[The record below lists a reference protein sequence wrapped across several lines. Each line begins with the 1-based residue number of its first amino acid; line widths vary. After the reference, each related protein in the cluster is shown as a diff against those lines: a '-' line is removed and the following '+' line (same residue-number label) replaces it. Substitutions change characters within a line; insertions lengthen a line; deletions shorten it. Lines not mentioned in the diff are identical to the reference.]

1 MLIETLHAMRDLP
14 RLRELAGILIR
25 HGFGDVVRRA
35 GVGTVLER
43 AGEMLSVG
51 QDHGLRDVDLPVRIR
66 MALEQMGP
74 TFVKLGQ
81 VLATRVDLFAP
92 EWIVEFEKLQNSVP
106 PVPFAD
112 VLPEMMQ
119 ALGGRSPQDVFVE
132 LEERPHA
139 AASIAQV
146 HRAKLADGTPVVLK
160 VRRPAIRVKIEAD
173 LRILSALAAVAQA
186 ELPELKRFQ
195 PVAMVAQF
203 GKSLAREMDLAVEAR
218 SQERFARNF
227 AGENNIVIPKIYWE
241 FTGPSMNVQQ
251 FVEGVPGNDLEL
263 VERAGL
269 DRKILAQRGAGAV
282 LKMILVD
289 GFFHADPHPG
299 NVFYLPGNRLCLIDF
314 GMVGRLSNER
324 RDQIVDLLGALA
336 QRDDEGMMSVLLD
349 WTGDARVDEGRLASD
364 LGDLVFNY
372 EHLPLKD
379 IHLGQLLS
387 DITAIMRD
395 HQIVM
400 PSDLTLL
407 FKALITLEGLGR
419 QLDPDFHLIE
429 YIDPF
434 VRRVIQDRYQPKAVV
449 RRAQR
454 GIAGA
459 ISAITGLPDDLARL
473 LRDARRGRLTIELDL
488 KRLDH
493 FGHQLDRSANRLTIG
508 VVTAALIVGSS
519 IVMTVRGGPELFG
532 LPLFG
537 LLGFVIA
544 GVNGLWLIWS
554 IRRSNRE

>member
-1 MLIETLHAMRDLP
+1 LLIETLHAMRDLP

-51 QDHGLRDVDLPVRIR
+51 QDQSLRELELPVRIR

-92 EWIVEFEKLQNSVP
+92 EWIAEFEKLQTSVP

-112 VLPEMMQ
+112 VLPEIME
-119 ALGGRSPQDVFVE
+119 ALGGRSPHDVFVD

-146 HRAKLADGTPVVLK
+146 HRARLPDGTAVVLK
-160 VRRPAIRVKIEAD
+160 VRRPGIRPKIEAD
-173 LRILSALAAVAQA
+173 LRILAALASAAQG
-186 ELPELKRFQ
+186 ELPELQRFQ
-195 PVAMVAQF
+195 PVEVVVQF

-218 SQERFARNF
+218 NQERFARNF
-227 AGENNIVIPKIYWE
+227 ADEPEILIPRIHWD

-251 FVEGVPGNDLEL
+251 YVEGVPGNDLEL
-263 VERAGL
+263 VDRTGL
-269 DRKILAQRGAGAV
+269 DRKVLARRGASAV

-314 GMVGRLSNER
+314 GMVGRLSDER

-336 QRDDEGMMSVLLD
+336 RRDDQDMMSVLLD
-349 WTGDARVDEGRLASD
+349 WTGEAKVDEARLATD

-387 DITAIMRD
+387 DITAIMRE
-395 HQIVM
+395 HSIVM
-400 PSDLTLL
+400 PADLTLL

-419 QLDPDFHLIE
+419 QLDPDFHLIGHL
-429 YIDPF
+429 DPF
-434 VRRVIQDRYQPKAVV
+434 VRGVIMDRNQPGAVA
-449 RRAQR
+449 RRAQK
-454 GIAGA
+454 GVAGALASIAGVPA
-459 ISAITGLPDDLARL
+459 DLSRL
-473 LRDARRGRLTIELDL
+473 LRDARRGRLTIELDM
-488 KRLDH
+488 KRLDR
-493 FGHQLDRSANRLTIG
+493 FGHQLDHSANRLTVG

-537 LLGFVIA
+537 LIGFVVA
-544 GVNGLWLIWS
+544 GINGLWLLWS

>member
-51 QDHGLRDVDLPVRIR
+51 QDHGLREVDLPVRIR

-81 VLATRVDLFAP
+81 VLATRVDLFSP

-106 PVPFAD
+106 PVPFAE

-160 VRRPAIRVKIEAD
+160 VRRPAIRAKIEAD

-195 PVAMVAQF
+195 PVEMVAQF

-227 AGENNIVIPKIYWE
+227 ADEETILIPKVYWE

-269 DRKILAQRGAGAV
+269 DRKVLAQRGAGAV

-314 GMVGRLSNER
+314 GMVGRLSNGR

-434 VRRVIQDRYQPKAVV
+434 VRRVIQDRYQPKAVA

-473 LRDARRGRLTIELDL
+473 LRDARRGRLTIEFDL
-488 KRLDH
+488 KRLDR

>member
-1 MLIETLHAMRDLP
+1 VLIETLHAMRDLP

-51 QDHGLRDVDLPVRIR
+51 QDHGLREVDLPARIR

-81 VLATRVDLFAP
+81 VLATRVDLFSP
-92 EWIVEFEKLQNSVP
+92 EWIVEFEKLQNAVP
-106 PVPFAD
+106 PVPFAE
-112 VLPEMMQ
+112 VLPEMVQ
-119 ALGGRSPQDVFVE
+119 ALGGRSPQDVFIE

-160 VRRPAIRVKIEAD
+160 VRRPAIRAKIEAD
-173 LRILSALAAVAQA
+173 LRILSALATVAQA

-195 PVAMVAQF
+195 PVEMVAQF

-227 AGENNIVIPKIYWE
+227 AAENNIVIPKVYWE

-269 DRKILAQRGAGAV
+269 DRKVLAQRGAGAV

-299 NVFYLPGNRLCLIDF
+299 NVFYLPGNRVCLIDF

-336 QRDDEGMMSVLLD
+336 RRDDEGMMSVLLD

-532 LPLFG
+532 LPVFG

-554 IRRSNRE
+554 IKRSNRE

>member
-43 AGEMLSVG
+43 AGEMRSVG

-81 VLATRVDLFAP
+81 VLATRVDLFSP

-112 VLPEMMQ
+112 VLPEMVE
-119 ALGGRSPQDVFVE
+119 ALGGRSPQDLFVD

-146 HRAKLADGTPVVLK
+146 HRARLADGTPVVLK
-160 VRRPAIRVKIEAD
+160 VRRPAIRAKIEAD
-173 LRILSALAAVAQA
+173 LRILSALASVAQA

-195 PVAMVAQF
+195 PVEMVVQF

-227 AGENNIVIPKIYWE
+227 AGEDTIVIPKVYWE

-251 FVEGVPGNDLEL
+251 LVEGVPGNDLEL

-269 DRKILAQRGAGAV
+269 DRKVLAQRGAGAV

-336 QRDDEGMMSVLLD
+336 RRDD
-349 WTGDARVDEGRLASD
+349 
-364 LGDLVFNY
+364 
-372 EHLPLKD
+372 
-379 IHLGQLLS
+379 
-387 DITAIMRD
+387 
-395 HQIVM
+395 
-400 PSDLTLL
+400 
-407 FKALITLEGLGR
+407 
-419 QLDPDFHLIE
+419 
-429 YIDPF
+429 
-434 VRRVIQDRYQPKAVV
+434 
-449 RRAQR
+449 
-454 GIAGA
+454 
-459 ISAITGLPDDLARL
+459 
-473 LRDARRGRLTIELDL
+473 
-488 KRLDH
+488 
-493 FGHQLDRSANRLTIG
+493 
-508 VVTAALIVGSS
+508 
-519 IVMTVRGGPELFG
+519 
-532 LPLFG
+532 
-537 LLGFVIA
+537 
-544 GVNGLWLIWS
+544 
-554 IRRSNRE
+554 

>member
-51 QDHGLRDVDLPVRIR
+51 QDHSLREVDLAVRIR

-92 EWIVEFEKLQNSVP
+92 EWIAEFEKLQNSVP

-112 VLPEMMQ
+112 VLPEMML
-119 ALGGRSPQDVFVE
+119 ALGGRSPQDVFVD
-132 LEERPHA
+132 LEERAHA

-146 HRAKLADGTPVVLK
+146 HRARLPDGTAVVLK
-160 VRRPAIRVKIEAD
+160 VRRPAIRAKIEAD
-173 LRILSALAAVAQA
+173 LRILAALATVAQA

-195 PVAMVAQF
+195 PVEMVAQF

-227 AGENNIVIPKIYWE
+227 ADESAVVIPKVYWE
-241 FTGPSMNVQQ
+241 FTGASMNVQQ
-251 FVEGVPGNDLEL
+251 FIDGVPGNDLEL

-269 DRKILAQRGAGAV
+269 DRKVLAQRGAGAV

-314 GMVGRLSNER
+314 GMVGRLSNQR

-336 QRDDEGMMSVLLD
+336 RRDDEGMMSVLLD
-349 WTGDARVDEGRLASD
+349 WTGDARVDESRLASD

-379 IHLGQLLS
+379 INLGQLLS

-434 VRRVIQDRYQPKAVV
+434 VRRVIQNRYQPKAVA

-459 ISAITGLPDDLARL
+459 IAAITGLPDDLARL
-473 LRDARRGRLTIELDL
+473 LRDARRGRLTIEFDL

-532 LPLFG
+532 LPVFG

-544 GVNGLWLIWS
+544 GLNGLWLIWS
-554 IRRSNRE
+554 IRKSNRE

>member
-81 VLATRVDLFAP
+81 VLATRVDLFSP

-112 VLPEMMQ
+112 VLPEMVE
-119 ALGGRSPQDVFVE
+119 ALGGRSPQDLFVD

-146 HRAKLADGTPVVLK
+146 HRARLADGTPVVLK
-160 VRRPAIRVKIEAD
+160 VRRPAIRAKIEAD
-173 LRILSALAAVAQA
+173 LRILSALASVAQA

-195 PVAMVAQF
+195 PVEMVVQF

-227 AGENNIVIPKIYWE
+227 AGEDTIVIPKVYWE

-251 FVEGVPGNDLEL
+251 LVEGVPGNDLEL

-269 DRKILAQRGAGAV
+269 DRKVLAQRGAGAV

-336 QRDDEGMMSVLLD
+336 RRDDEGMMSVLLD

-434 VRRVIQDRYQPKAVV
+434 VRRVIQDRYQPKAVA

-459 ISAITGLPDDLARL
+459 IAAITGLPDDLARL

-488 KRLDH
+488 KRLDR
-493 FGHQLDRSANRLTIG
+493 FGHQLDHSANRLTIG

-537 LLGFVIA
+537 LVGFVIA
-544 GVNGLWLIWS
+544 GLNSLWLIWS

>member
-1 MLIETLHAMRDLP
+1 LLIETLHAMRDLP

-43 AGEMLSVG
+43 AGEMLALG
-51 QDHGLRDVDLPVRIR
+51 QDESLRGIELPVRIR

-92 EWIVEFEKLQNSVP
+92 EWIAEFEKLQTSVP
-106 PVPFAD
+106 PVPFAE
-112 VLPEMMQ
+112 VLPEITL
-119 ALGGRSPQDVFVE
+119 ALGGRSPHDVFLE
-132 LEERPHA
+132 LDEKPEA

-146 HRAKLADGTPVVLK
+146 HRAKLQDGTPVVLK
-160 VRRPAIRVKIEAD
+160 VRRPGIRPKIEAD
-173 LRILSALAAVAQA
+173 LRILSALASAADG

-195 PVAMVAQF
+195 PVQMVAQF
-203 GKSLAREMDLAVEAR
+203 GKSLAREMDLAVEGR
-218 SQERFARNF
+218 NQDRFARNF
-227 AGENNIVIPKIYWE
+227 ADEPDIVIPRVYWE

-251 FVEGVPGNDLEL
+251 YVQGVPGNDLEL
-263 VERAGL
+263 VERTGL
-269 DRKILAQRGAGAV
+269 DRKLLARRGASAV

-299 NVFYLPGNRLCLIDF
+299 NVFYLPGNRVCMIDF
-314 GMVGRLSNER
+314 GMVGRLSGER
-324 RDQIVDLLGALA
+324 RNQIVDLLGALA
-336 QRDDEGMMSVLLD
+336 LRDEEGMMSVLLD
-349 WTGDARVDEGRLASD
+349 WTGEARVDEARLASD

-379 IHLGQLLS
+379 IHIGQLLS

-395 HQIVM
+395 HAIVM
-400 PSDLTLL
+400 PADLTLL

-429 YIDPF
+429 YLDPF
-434 VRRVIQDRYQPKAVV
+434 VRRVISDRHQPGAMA
-449 RRAQR
+449 RRAR
-454 GIAGA
+454 HGIEGA
-459 ISAITGLPDDLARL
+459 IAAITGLPNDLSRL

-493 FGHQLDRSANRLTIG
+493 FGHQVDRSANRLTIG

-544 GVNGLWLIWS
+544 AANSLWLVRS

>member
-25 HGFGDVVRRA
+25 HGFGDAVRRA

-51 QDHGLRDVDLPVRIR
+51 QDHGLREVDLPVRIR

-81 VLATRVDLFAP
+81 VLATRVDLFSP

-106 PVPFAD
+106 PVPFAE

-146 HRAKLADGTPVVLK
+146 HCAKLADGTPVVLK
-160 VRRPAIRVKIEAD
+160 VRRPAIRAKIEAD

-195 PVAMVAQF
+195 PVEMAAQF

-227 AGENNIVIPKIYWE
+227 ANEETILIPKVYWE

-251 FVEGVPGNDLEL
+251 LVEGVPGNDLEL

-269 DRKILAQRGAGAV
+269 DRKVLAERGAGAV

-336 QRDDEGMMSVLLD
+336 RRDDEGMMSVLLD

-395 HQIVM
+395 HAIVM

-434 VRRVIQDRYQPKAVV
+434 VRRVIQDRYQPEAVV

-459 ISAITGLPDDLARL
+459 IAAITGLPDDLARL
-473 LRDARRGRLTIELDL
+473 LRDARRGRLTIEFDL
-488 KRLDH
+488 KRLDR

-544 GVNGLWLIWS
+544 GLNSLWLIWS

>member
-81 VLATRVDLFAP
+81 VLATRVDLFSP

-112 VLPEMMQ
+112 VLPEMVE
-119 ALGGRSPQDVFVE
+119 ALGGRSPQDLFVD

-146 HRAKLADGTPVVLK
+146 HRARLADGTPVVLK
-160 VRRPAIRVKIEAD
+160 VRRPAIRAKIEAD
-173 LRILSALAAVAQA
+173 LRILSALASVAQA

-195 PVAMVAQF
+195 PVEMVVQF

-227 AGENNIVIPKIYWE
+227 AGEDTIVIPKVYWE

-269 DRKILAQRGAGAV
+269 DRKVLAQRGAGAV

-336 QRDDEGMMSVLLD
+336 RRDDEGMMSVLLD

-434 VRRVIQDRYQPKAVV
+434 VRRVIQDRYQPKAVA

-459 ISAITGLPDDLARL
+459 IAAITGLPDDLARL

-488 KRLDH
+488 KRLDR
-493 FGHQLDRSANRLTIG
+493 FGHQLDHSANRLTIG

-537 LLGFVIA
+537 LVGFVIA
-544 GVNGLWLIWS
+544 GLNSLWLIWS

>member
-51 QDHGLRDVDLPVRIR
+51 QDHSLREVDLAVRIR

-92 EWIVEFEKLQNSVP
+92 EWIAEFEKLQNSVP
-106 PVPFAD
+106 PVPFSE
-112 VLPEMMQ
+112 VLPEMVL
-119 ALGGRSPQDVFVE
+119 ALGGRAPQDVFVD
-132 LEERPHA
+132 LEERAHA

-146 HRAKLADGTPVVLK
+146 HRARLPDGTAVVLK
-160 VRRPAIRVKIEAD
+160 VRRPAIRAKIEAD
-173 LRILSALAAVAQA
+173 LRILAALATVAQA

-195 PVAMVAQF
+195 PVEMVAQF

-227 AGENNIVIPKIYWE
+227 TNEDTIVIPKVYWE
-241 FTGPSMNVQQ
+241 FTGASMNVQQ
-251 FVEGVPGNDLEL
+251 FIDGVPGNDLDL

-336 QRDDEGMMSVLLD
+336 RRDDEGMMSVLLD
-349 WTGDARVDEGRLASD
+349 WTGDARVDESRLASD

-379 IHLGQLLS
+379 INLGQLLS

-434 VRRVIQDRYQPKAVV
+434 VRRVIQDRYQPKAVA

-459 ISAITGLPDDLARL
+459 IAAITGLPDDLARL

-488 KRLDH
+488 KRLDR
-493 FGHQLDRSANRLTIG
+493 FGHQLDHSANRLTIG

-544 GVNGLWLIWS
+544 GLNSLWLIWS
-554 IRRSNRE
+554 IRRSNKE

>member
-51 QDHGLRDVDLPVRIR
+51 QDHSLREVDLAVRIR

-92 EWIVEFEKLQNSVP
+92 EWIAEFEKLQNSVP

-112 VLPEMMQ
+112 VLPEMVL
-119 ALGGRSPQDVFVE
+119 ALGGRAPQDVFVD
-132 LEERPHA
+132 LEERAHA

-146 HRAKLADGTPVVLK
+146 HRAKLPDGTAVVLK
-160 VRRPAIRVKIEAD
+160 VRRPAIRAKIEAD
-173 LRILSALAAVAQA
+173 LRILSALATVAQA

-195 PVAMVAQF
+195 PVEMVAQF

-227 AGENNIVIPKIYWE
+227 VDEDTIVIPKVYWE

-251 FVEGVPGNDLEL
+251 YIEGVPGNDLEL

-269 DRKILAQRGAGAV
+269 DRKVLAQRGAGAV

-299 NVFYLPGNRLCLIDF
+299 NVFYLPGNQVCLIDF

-336 QRDDEGMMSVLLD
+336 RRDEEGMMSVLLD
-349 WTGDARVDEGRLASD
+349 WTGETRVDESRLATD

-395 HQIVM
+395 HAIVM

-419 QLDPDFHLIE
+419 QLDPEFHLIE

-434 VRRVIQDRYQPKAVV
+434 VRRVIQDRYQPKAVA

-459 ISAITGLPDDLARL
+459 IAAITGLPDDLARL

-488 KRLDH
+488 KRLDR
-493 FGHQLDRSANRLTIG
+493 FGHQLDHSANRLTIG

-544 GVNGLWLIWS
+544 GLNSLWLIWS
-554 IRRSNRE
+554 IRRSNKE

>member
-51 QDHGLRDVDLPVRIR
+51 QDHGLREVDLPVRIR

-81 VLATRVDLFAP
+81 VLATRVDLFSP
-92 EWIVEFEKLQNSVP
+92 EWIVEFEKLQNAVP
-106 PVPFAD
+106 PVPFAE
-112 VLPEMMQ
+112 VLPEMIQ
-119 ALGGRSPQDVFVE
+119 ALGGRSPQEVFIE

-160 VRRPAIRVKIEAD
+160 VRRPAIRAKIEAD
-173 LRILSALAAVAQA
+173 LRILSALATVAQA

-195 PVAMVAQF
+195 PVEMVAQF

-227 AGENNIVIPKIYWE
+227 AAEDNIVIPKVYWE

-269 DRKILAQRGAGAV
+269 DRKVLAQRGAGAV

-299 NVFYLPGNRLCLIDF
+299 NVFYLPGNRVCLIDF

-336 QRDDEGMMSVLLD
+336 RRDDEGMMSVLLD

-488 KRLDH
+488 KRLDR

-532 LPLFG
+532 LPVFG

-544 GVNGLWLIWS
+544 GLNGLWLIWS
-554 IRRSNRE
+554 IKRSNRE

>member
-81 VLATRVDLFAP
+81 VLATRVDLFSP

-106 PVPFAD
+106 PVPFAE
-112 VLPEMMQ
+112 VLPEMVQ
-119 ALGGRSPQDVFVE
+119 ALGGRSPQEVFVD

-160 VRRPAIRVKIEAD
+160 VRRPAIRAKIEAD

-195 PVAMVAQF
+195 PVEMVAQF

-227 AGENNIVIPKIYWE
+227 AGEEAIVIPKVYWE

-269 DRKILAQRGAGAV
+269 DRKVLAQRGAGAV

-336 QRDDEGMMSVLLD
+336 RRDDEGMMSVLLD

-544 GVNGLWLIWS
+544 GLNSLWLIWS

>member
-51 QDHGLRDVDLPVRIR
+51 QDHSLREVDLAVRIR

-92 EWIVEFEKLQNSVP
+92 EWIAEFEKLQNSVP

-112 VLPEMMQ
+112 VLPEMML
-119 ALGGRSPQDVFVE
+119 ALGGRSPQDVFVD
-132 LEERPHA
+132 LEERAHA

-146 HRAKLADGTPVVLK
+146 HRARLPDGTAVVLK
-160 VRRPAIRVKIEAD
+160 VRRPAIRAKIEAD
-173 LRILSALAAVAQA
+173 LRILAALATVAQA

-195 PVAMVAQF
+195 PVEMVAQF

-227 AGENNIVIPKIYWE
+227 ADEGAIVIPKVYWE
-241 FTGPSMNVQQ
+241 FTGASMNVQQ
-251 FVEGVPGNDLEL
+251 FIDGVPGNDLEL

-336 QRDDEGMMSVLLD
+336 RRDDEGMMSVLLD
-349 WTGDARVDEGRLASD
+349 WTGDARVDESRLASD

-379 IHLGQLLS
+379 INLGQLLS

-434 VRRVIQDRYQPKAVV
+434 VRRVIQNRYQPKAVA

-459 ISAITGLPDDLARL
+459 IAAITGLPDDLARL
-473 LRDARRGRLTIELDL
+473 LRDARRGRLTIEFDL

-532 LPLFG
+532 LPVFG

-544 GVNGLWLIWS
+544 GLNGLWLIWS
-554 IRRSNRE
+554 IRKSNRE

>member
-1 MLIETLHAMRDLP
+1 VLIETLHAMRDLP

-51 QDHGLRDVDLPVRIR
+51 QDHSLREVDLAVRIR

-92 EWIVEFEKLQNSVP
+92 EWIAEFEKLQNSVP

-112 VLPEMMQ
+112 VLPEMML
-119 ALGGRSPQDVFVE
+119 ALGGRSPQDVFVD
-132 LEERPHA
+132 LEERAHA

-146 HRAKLADGTPVVLK
+146 HRARLPDGTAVVLK
-160 VRRPAIRVKIEAD
+160 VRRPAIRAKIEAD
-173 LRILSALAAVAQA
+173 LRILAALATVAQA

-195 PVAMVAQF
+195 PVEMVAQF

-227 AGENNIVIPKIYWE
+227 ADEGAIVIPKVYWE
-241 FTGPSMNVQQ
+241 FTGASMNVQQ
-251 FVEGVPGNDLEL
+251 FIDGVPGNDLEL

-336 QRDDEGMMSVLLD
+336 RRDDEGMMSVLLD
-349 WTGDARVDEGRLASD
+349 WTGDARVDESRLASD

-379 IHLGQLLS
+379 INLGQLLS

-434 VRRVIQDRYQPKAVV
+434 VRRVIQNRYQPKAVA

-459 ISAITGLPDDLARL
+459 IAAITGLPDDLARL
-473 LRDARRGRLTIELDL
+473 LRDARRGRLTIEFDL

-532 LPLFG
+532 LPVFG

-544 GVNGLWLIWS
+544 GLNGLWLIWS
-554 IRRSNRE
+554 IRKSNRE

>member
-1 MLIETLHAMRDLP
+1 MRDLP
-14 RLRELAGILIR
+14 RLREIAAILIR
-25 HGFGDVVRRA
+25 HGFGDLVRRA

-43 AGEMLSVG
+43 AGGILSVG
-51 QDHGLRDVDLPVRIR
+51 QDEGLRRLELPVRVR

-92 EWIVEFEKLQNSVP
+92 EWIAEFEKLQNAVP

-112 VLPEMMQ
+112 VLPEMTR
-119 ALGGRSPQDVFVE
+119 ALGGRSPHEVFAE
-132 LEERPHA
+132 LDEQPKA

-146 HRAKLADGTPVVLK
+146 HRARLLDGTPVAIK
-160 VRRPAIRVKIEAD
+160 VRRPGIRPKIEAD
-173 LRILSALAAVAQA
+173 LRILAALASAAQG

-195 PVAMVAQF
+195 PVQMVAQF
-203 GKSLAREMDLAVEAR
+203 GKSLARELDLAVEAR
-218 SQERFARNF
+218 NQERFAHNF
-227 AGENNIVIPKIYWE
+227 ANEPDILIPKVYWE
-241 FTGPSMNVQQ
+241 FTSPSMNVQEL
-251 FVEGVPGNDLEL
+251 VEGIPGNDLDQ

-269 DRKILAQRGAGAV
+269 DRSLLAQRGAAAV

-299 NVFYLPGNRLCLIDF
+299 NVFYLPGNRLCIIDF
-314 GMVGRLSNER
+314 GMVGRLSDGR
-324 RDQIVDLLGALA
+324 RDQIVDLLSALA
-336 QRDDEGMMSVLLD
+336 QRDNDGMMSVLLE
-349 WTGDARVDEGRLASD
+349 WTGDARVDEAQLSLD

-379 IHLGQLLS
+379 IHIGQLLS
-387 DITAIMRD
+387 DITAIMRE
-395 HQIVM
+395 HSIVL

-419 QLDPDFHLIE
+419 QLDPEFRLIE
-429 YIDPF
+429 YLGPF
-434 VRRVIQDRYQPKAVV
+434 VGRMMEQRRQPLAMA
-449 RRAQR
+449 RRAKDSLAAT
-454 GIAGA
+454 IA
-459 ISAITGLPDDLARL
+459 SVTGLPGDLSKL

-493 FGHQLDRSANRLTIG
+493 FGHQLNHSANRLTIG

-537 LLGFVIA
+537 LLGFVVA
-544 GVNGLWLIWS
+544 GLNGIWLVWS

>member
-1 MLIETLHAMRDLP
+1 VLIETLHAMRDLP

-81 VLATRVDLFAP
+81 VLATRVDLFSP

-106 PVPFAD
+106 PVPFAE
-112 VLPEMMQ
+112 VLPEMVQ
-119 ALGGRSPQDVFVE
+119 ALGGRSPQEVFVD

-160 VRRPAIRVKIEAD
+160 VRRPAIRAKIEAD

-195 PVAMVAQF
+195 PVEMVAQF

-227 AGENNIVIPKIYWE
+227 AGEEAIVIPKVYWE

-269 DRKILAQRGAGAV
+269 DRKVLAQRGAGAV

-336 QRDDEGMMSVLLD
+336 RRDDEGMMSVLLD

-544 GVNGLWLIWS
+544 GLNSLWLIWS

>member
-25 HGFGDVVRRA
+25 HGFGDAVRRA

-51 QDHGLRDVDLPVRIR
+51 QDHGLREVDLPVRIR

-81 VLATRVDLFAP
+81 VLATRVDLFSP

-106 PVPFAD
+106 PVPFAE

-160 VRRPAIRVKIEAD
+160 VRRPAIRAKIEAD

-195 PVAMVAQF
+195 PVEMAAQF

-227 AGENNIVIPKIYWE
+227 ANEETILIPKVYWE

-251 FVEGVPGNDLEL
+251 LVEGVPGNDLEL

-269 DRKILAQRGAGAV
+269 DRKVLAERGAGAV

-336 QRDDEGMMSVLLD
+336 RRDDEGMMSVLLD

-395 HQIVM
+395 HAIVM

-434 VRRVIQDRYQPKAVV
+434 VRRVIQDRYQPEAVV

-459 ISAITGLPDDLARL
+459 IAAITGLPDDLARL
-473 LRDARRGRLTIELDL
+473 LRDARRGRLTIEFDL
-488 KRLDH
+488 KRLDR

-544 GVNGLWLIWS
+544 GLNSLWLIWS

>member
-1 MLIETLHAMRDLP
+1 
-14 RLRELAGILIR
+14 
-25 HGFGDVVRRA
+25 
-35 GVGTVLER
+35 
-43 AGEMLSVG
+43 
-51 QDHGLRDVDLPVRIR
+51 
-66 MALEQMGP
+66 
-74 TFVKLGQ
+74 
-81 VLATRVDLFAP
+81 
-92 EWIVEFEKLQNSVP
+92 
-106 PVPFAD
+106 
-112 VLPEMMQ
+112 
-119 ALGGRSPQDVFVE
+119 
-132 LEERPHA
+132 
-139 AASIAQV
+139 
-146 HRAKLADGTPVVLK
+146 
-160 VRRPAIRVKIEAD
+160 
-173 LRILSALAAVAQA
+173 
-186 ELPELKRFQ
+186 
-195 PVAMVAQF
+195 
-203 GKSLAREMDLAVEAR
+203 
-218 SQERFARNF
+218 
-227 AGENNIVIPKIYWE
+227 
-241 FTGPSMNVQQ
+241 
-251 FVEGVPGNDLEL
+251 
-263 VERAGL
+263 
-269 DRKILAQRGAGAV
+269 
-282 LKMILVD
+282 
-289 GFFHADPHPG
+289 
-299 NVFYLPGNRLCLIDF
+299 
-314 GMVGRLSNER
+314 
-324 RDQIVDLLGALA
+324 
-336 QRDDEGMMSVLLD
+336 MSVLLD

-434 VRRVIQDRYQPKAVV
+434 VRRVIQDRYQPKAVA

-459 ISAITGLPDDLARL
+459 IAAITGLPDDLARL

-488 KRLDH
+488 KRLDR
-493 FGHQLDRSANRLTIG
+493 FGHQLDHSANRLTIG

-537 LLGFVIA
+537 LVGFVIA
-544 GVNGLWLIWS
+544 GLNSLWLIWS

>member
-1 MLIETLHAMRDLP
+1 VLIETLHAMRDLP

-25 HGFGDVVRRA
+25 HGFGDAVRRA

-51 QDHGLRDVDLPVRIR
+51 QDHGLREVDLPVRIR

-81 VLATRVDLFAP
+81 VLATRVDLFSP

-106 PVPFAD
+106 PVPFAE

-160 VRRPAIRVKIEAD
+160 VRRPAIRAKIEAD

-195 PVAMVAQF
+195 PVEMAAQF

-227 AGENNIVIPKIYWE
+227 ANEETILIPKVYWE

-251 FVEGVPGNDLEL
+251 LVEGVPGNDLEL

-269 DRKILAQRGAGAV
+269 DRKVLAERGAGAV

-336 QRDDEGMMSVLLD
+336 RRDDEGMMSVLLD

-395 HQIVM
+395 HAIVM

-434 VRRVIQDRYQPKAVV
+434 VRRVIQDRYQPEAVV

-459 ISAITGLPDDLARL
+459 IAAITGLPDDLARL
-473 LRDARRGRLTIELDL
+473 LRDARRGRLTIEFDL
-488 KRLDH
+488 KRLDR

-544 GVNGLWLIWS
+544 GLNSLWLIWS

>member
-1 MLIETLHAMRDLP
+1 VLIETLHAMRDLP

-81 VLATRVDLFAP
+81 VLATRVDLFSP

-106 PVPFAD
+106 PVPFAE
-112 VLPEMMQ
+112 VLPEMVQ
-119 ALGGRSPQDVFVE
+119 ALGGRSPQEVFVD

-160 VRRPAIRVKIEAD
+160 VRRPAIRAKIEAD

-195 PVAMVAQF
+195 PVEMVAQF

-227 AGENNIVIPKIYWE
+227 AGEEAIVIPKVYWE

-269 DRKILAQRGAGAV
+269 DRKVLAQRGAGAV

-336 QRDDEGMMSVLLD
+336 RRDDEGMMSVLLD

-544 GVNGLWLIWS
+544 GLNSLWLIWS
-554 IRRSNRE
+554 IRRSDRE

>member
-51 QDHGLRDVDLPVRIR
+51 QDHGLREVDLPVRIR

-81 VLATRVDLFAP
+81 VLATRVDLFSP
-92 EWIVEFEKLQNSVP
+92 EWIVEFEKLQNAVP
-106 PVPFAD
+106 PVPFAE

-160 VRRPAIRVKIEAD
+160 VRRPAIRAKIEAD

-195 PVAMVAQF
+195 PVEMVAQF

-227 AGENNIVIPKIYWE
+227 ADAEMIVVPKVYWE

-269 DRKILAQRGAGAV
+269 DRKVLAQRGAGAV

-299 NVFYLPGNRLCLIDF
+299 NVFYLPGNRLCFIDF
-314 GMVGRLSNER
+314 GMVGRLSNGR

-336 QRDDEGMMSVLLD
+336 RRDDEGMMSVLLD

-434 VRRVIQDRYQPKAVV
+434 VRRVIQDRYQPKAVA

-459 ISAITGLPDDLARL
+459 IAAITGLPDDLARL
-473 LRDARRGRLTIELDL
+473 LRDARRGRLTIEFDL
-488 KRLDH
+488 KRLDR

>member
-51 QDHGLRDVDLPVRIR
+51 QDHSLREVELAARIR

-92 EWIVEFEKLQNSVP
+92 EWIAEFEKLQNSVP

-112 VLPEMMQ
+112 VLPEMML
-119 ALGGRSPQDVFVE
+119 ALGGRSPQDVFVD
-132 LEERPHA
+132 LEERAHA

-146 HRAKLADGTPVVLK
+146 HRARLSDGTPVVLK
-160 VRRPAIRVKIEAD
+160 VRRPAIRAKIEAD
-173 LRILSALAAVAQA
+173 LRILAALATVAQA

-195 PVAMVAQF
+195 PVEMVAQF

-227 AGENNIVIPKIYWE
+227 ANEDTIVIPKVYWE
-241 FTGPSMNVQQ
+241 FTGASMNVQQ
-251 FVEGVPGNDLEL
+251 FIDGVPGNDLEL

-336 QRDDEGMMSVLLD
+336 RRDDEGMMSVLLD
-349 WTGDARVDEGRLASD
+349 WTGDARVDESRLASD

-379 IHLGQLLS
+379 INLGQLLS

-434 VRRVIQDRYQPKAVV
+434 VRRVIQNRYQPKAVA

-459 ISAITGLPDDLARL
+459 IAAITGLPDDLARL
-473 LRDARRGRLTIELDL
+473 LRDARRGRLTIEFDL

-532 LPLFG
+532 LPVFG

-544 GVNGLWLIWS
+544 GLNGLWLIWS
-554 IRRSNRE
+554 IRKSNRE

>member
-51 QDHGLRDVDLPVRIR
+51 QDHSLREVDLAVRIR

-92 EWIVEFEKLQNSVP
+92 EWIAEFEKLQNSVP

-112 VLPEMMQ
+112 VLPEMML
-119 ALGGRSPQDVFVE
+119 ALGGRSPQDVFVD
-132 LEERPHA
+132 LEERAHA

-146 HRAKLADGTPVVLK
+146 HRARLPDGTAVVLK
-160 VRRPAIRVKIEAD
+160 VRRPAIRAKIEAD
-173 LRILSALAAVAQA
+173 LRILAALATVAQA

-195 PVAMVAQF
+195 PVEMVAQF

-227 AGENNIVIPKIYWE
+227 ADEGAIVIPKVYWE
-241 FTGPSMNVQQ
+241 FTGASMNVQQ
-251 FVEGVPGNDLEL
+251 FIDGVPGNDLEL

-269 DRKILAQRGAGAV
+269 DRKVLAQRGAGAV

-314 GMVGRLSNER
+314 GMVGRLSNQR

-336 QRDDEGMMSVLLD
+336 RRDDEGMMSVLLD
-349 WTGDARVDEGRLASD
+349 WTGDARVDESRLASD

-379 IHLGQLLS
+379 INLGQLLS

-434 VRRVIQDRYQPKAVV
+434 VRRVIQNRYQPKAVA

-459 ISAITGLPDDLARL
+459 IAAITGLPDDLARL
-473 LRDARRGRLTIELDL
+473 LRDARRGRLTIEFDL

-532 LPLFG
+532 LPVFG

-544 GVNGLWLIWS
+544 GLNGLWLIWS
-554 IRRSNRE
+554 IRKSNRE

>member
-1 MLIETLHAMRDLP
+1 MRDLP

-51 QDHGLRDVDLPVRIR
+51 QDHSLREVDLAVRIR

-92 EWIVEFEKLQNSVP
+92 EWIAEFEKLQNSVP

-112 VLPEMMQ
+112 VLPEMLL
-119 ALGGRSPQDVFVE
+119 ALGGRSPHDVFVD
-132 LEERPHA
+132 LEERAHA

-146 HRAKLADGTPVVLK
+146 HRARLPDGTAVVLK
-160 VRRPAIRVKIEAD
+160 VRRPAIRAKIDAD
-173 LRILSALAAVAQA
+173 LRILSALATVAQA

-195 PVAMVAQF
+195 PVEMVAQF

-227 AGENNIVIPKIYWE
+227 ADEGAIVIPKVYWE
-241 FTGPSMNVQQ
+241 FTGASMNVQQ
-251 FVEGVPGNDLEL
+251 FIDGVPGNDLEL

-269 DRKILAQRGAGAV
+269 DRKVLAQRGAGAV

-336 QRDDEGMMSVLLD
+336 RRDDEGMMSVLLD
-349 WTGDARVDEGRLASD
+349 WTGDARVDESRLASD

-379 IHLGQLLS
+379 INLGQLLS
-387 DITAIMRD
+387 DITGIMRD

-434 VRRVIQDRYQPKAVV
+434 VRRVIHDRYQPKAVA

-459 ISAITGLPDDLARL
+459 IAAITGLPDDLARL

-488 KRLDH
+488 KRLDR
-493 FGHQLDRSANRLTIG
+493 FGHQLDHSANRLTIG

-544 GVNGLWLIWS
+544 GLNSLWLIWS
-554 IRRSNRE
+554 IRRSNKE